1 MTVQYAT
8 TADIYALGLTAPA
21 FMVRPRPL
29 DGRQGDYLD
38 FTTGTFALS
47 AHGLSAQDLVRI
59 VLIASGG
66 AIPTGAST
74 TRVYGLAAGSPLDF
88 WRFQLALVSGGVP
101 IAFSDAGTT
110 AAGGTSAWGIQV
122 DPEPR
127 LNKILRSASADID
140 QDLTAHATPIL
151 PDPLSGLFPD
161 KLVGI
166 VARVAARRAIA
177 GLQFEN
183 PAFKA
188 ASERLFAEE
197 KRDDEQRAAWR
208 LGQPLMPT
216 PPDQDGIADVGMRAH
231 NAYTSSTYGRSL
243 TRCPPHWNRGAL

>member
-1 MTVQYAT
+1 MTVQYAFP
-8 TADIYALGLTAPA
+8 ADVYALGLTAQA
-21 FMVRPRPL
+21 FVTRPRPL
-29 DGRQGDYLD
+29 DGRQGDSLTPSSGI
-38 FTTGTFALS
+38 FSLT
-47 AHGLSAQDLVRI
+47 AHGLTPQDIVRI

-66 AIPTGAST
+66 SIPTGSST
-74 TRVYGLAAGSPLDF
+74 TAVYYPTPLDYWRFTLSTTPNGSP
-88 WRFQLALVSGGVP
+88 VT
-101 IAFSDAGTT
+101 FSDAGTT

-127 LNKILRSASADID
+127 LNKILFNASGDID

-151 PDPLSGLFPD
+151 PDPLTGLFPT
-161 KLVGI
+161 KLVGV
-166 VARVAARRAIA
+166 VARVGARRAIA

-216 PPDQDGIADVGMRAH
+216 PIDQDGIADVGMRAK
-231 NAYTSSTYGRSL
+231 NAYTSSTYGRSVSL
-243 TRCPPHWNRGAL
+243 HPPHWNRGAL